1 MDRMTQRKFLRVLAG
16 EPVWPP
22 PIWLMRQAGRYLP
35 EFRALRAQADFLTR
49 CLTPD
54 LATEITL
61 QPLRRFDMD
70 AAILFSDILMVPWG
84 LGQSLRFAEGDGP
97 ILEPIRDE
105 AGIDRLDAGRL
116 ADATAPIME
125 TVRRVRT
132 ALEAD
137 WSGTALL
144 GFAGSPFTVACY
156 MVEGRGSRDFTQVR
170 RMAYEAPASFDR
182 LLAILVEATV
192 SYLLQQI
199 DAGAEAV
206 MLFDSWSGILSE
218 PMFSRLVIAPTDA
231 IVRAVRAARPGIRV
245 IGFPRLAGSLLGRY
259 SAETKVDAIGLD
271 TSFDLA
277 VARSSVDARTA
288 LQGNLDPVCLLT
300 GGPLLDAEA
309 TRIALSLEGHPHI
322 FNLGHG
328 VVPETPPEHVAQ
340 LVARVRSL

>member
-1 MDRMTQRKFLRVLAG
+1 MTERKFLRVLAG
-16 EPVWPP
+16 EAMWPP

-61 QPLRRFDMD
+61 QPLRRFGMD

-84 LGQSLRFAEGDGP
+84 PGQALHFAEGVGP
-97 ILEPIRDE
+97 ILEPIRDD
-105 AGIDRLDAGRL
+105 AGIDRLDLGRL

-125 TVRRVRT
+125 TVRRVRA

-137 WSGTALL
+137 WKHTALL

-156 MVEGRGSRDFTQVR
+156 MIEGRGSRDFNDVR
-170 RMAYEAPASFDR
+170 RMAYGATASFER
-182 LLAILVEATV
+182 LLGILVEATIA
-192 SYLLQQI
+192 YLVQQI

-206 MLFDSWSGILSE
+206 MLFDSWAGILSA
-218 PMFSRLVIAPTDA
+218 PMFDRFVIAPTDA
-231 IVRAVRAARPGIRV
+231 ITRAVRMARPDVRI

-259 SAETKVDAIGLD
+259 ATETKVDAIGLD
-271 TSFDLA
+271 TSIDLGI
-277 VARSSVDARTA
+277 ARTSVDVGTA

-300 GGPLLDAEA
+300 GGRSLDAEVM
-309 TRIALSLEGHPHI
+309 RIAQSLKGRPHV

-328 VVPETPPEHVAQ
+328 VIPETPPEHVDQ